1 MNRLLPTRRL
11 IPRWRKSK
19 FAINQPDM
27 LGVVKPS
34 GASVSLAADVGD
46 VERELHAWRAS
57 GSIGQLADL
66 LSYGVD
72 PNQHERLADAARAT
86 LTLEGATPAMRLVAH
101 EILEPGAS
109 CNAVWRT
116 SLGSRETVQ
125 ALRTILREAPNDVVA
140 LVDLAQHHLSHDK
153 RRAAARALV
162 VARQLSPDSVH
173 VIRAVARYL
182 VHVGEED
189 SAHAFIKQAKRVA
202 VDPWLMASEIAIAQV
217 ARAQST
223 QLRKAQRAISTKAF
237 SDRNVSELAAAVGGS
252 ELMQGNLKEARKLFR
267 LALERPND
275 NVLAQAITN
284 QAFLQIEIDEQVIR
298 RAPSNVFEG
307 RALQAMT
314 EAKFEV
320 ASGLMDCWAEEEP
333 FSSRPRMLQ
342 SFVNGALGNFEKAKQ
357 AAEIGLAADPLDLSL
372 RGNKAYSLAALG
384 MLDEAEIELNL
395 IESHHDDNYRPTN
408 DATRGMVAFMR
419 GEVERGRQLYEQA
432 LDSFEKRKEKEQVTD
447 CLAFMARTMK
457 AVKAPG
463 TDEVLKRAVE
473 RFKKEPSLAAAVI
486 LRDLEQEVK
495 DVEKPELRKT
505 VQWEWNPETNT
516 LTEKRELTRKGA
528 PGLVILG
535 NSKLHK

>member
-1 MNRLLPTRRL
+1 
-11 IPRWRKSK
+11 
-19 FAINQPDM
+19 
-27 LGVVKPS
+27 
-34 GASVSLAADVGD
+34 
-46 VERELHAWRAS
+46 
-57 GSIGQLADL
+57 
-66 LSYGVD
+66 
-72 PNQHERLADAARAT
+72 
-86 LTLEGATPAMRLVAH
+86 
-101 EILEPGAS
+101 
-109 CNAVWRT
+109 
-116 SLGSRETVQ
+116 
-125 ALRTILREAPNDVVA
+125 
-140 LVDLAQHHLSHDK
+140 
-153 RRAAARALV
+153 
-162 VARQLSPDSVH
+162 
-173 VIRAVARYL
+173 VARYL

-189 SAHAFIKQAKRVA
+189 SAHAFIKRAKRVA
-202 VDPWLMASEIAIAQV
+202 VDLWLMASEIAIAQV

-237 SDRNVSELAAAVGGS
+237 SDRDVSELAAAVGGA

-284 QAFLQIEIDEQVIR
+284 QAFLQIEVDEQVIR

-314 EAKFEV
+314 EAKFED
-320 ASGLMDCWAEEEP
+320 ASRLMDCWAEEEP

-342 SFVNGALGNFEKAKQ
+342 SYVNGALGDFEKAKQ
-357 AAEIGLAADPLDLSL
+357 AAEIGLVADPLDLSL

-384 MLDEAEIELNL
+384 KLDEAEIELNL
-395 IESHHDDNYRPTN
+395 IEGHRDDNYRPTN

-419 GEVERGRQLYEQA
+419 GDVERGRQLYEQA

-457 AVKAPG
+457 SANAPG

-486 LRDLEQEVK
+486 LRGLEQEVK
-495 DVEKPELRKT
+495 AVEQPELRKT